1 MMTAVEREHELE
13 QWIADQRGDVRGPW
27 TAASSDASFRRYFRI
42 PLTDGSLIAMDAPP
56 EHEDTRPFI
65 DVAGRLAAAG
75 LNVPRILAADT
86 ARGFVLMTDLGTSG
100 YLDALAADPADAL
113 LDDAVGAL
121 LRIQCEVGCDGLPQ
135 YDEARLQAELDL
147 FPTWFVQRHLGV
159 DPDPDWWQAWEAS
172 CRVLL
177 DNALA
182 QPRVFV
188 HRDFMARNLM
198 LAEPNPGVLDF
209 QDAVAGPISYDP
221 VCLLRDAFISWPPET
236 EDQWLRRYHG
246 GAAAAGLPVPA
257 TFDDFRR
264 QADLMG
270 AQRHLKVLGIFARLC
285 HRDGKGGYIADAPR
299 FLDYLARETTPYPE
313 LRPLQTVLAGLPLDR
328 PRA

>member
-1 MMTAVEREHELE
+1 MTAAQREHELE
-13 QWIADQRGDVRGPW
+13 QWIAGLRSDVRGPW
-27 TAASSDASFRRYFRI
+27 TVASSDASFRRYFRV
-42 PLTDGSLIAMDAPP
+42 PVTDGSLIAMDAPP
-56 EHEDTRPFI
+56 EHEDTRPFV
-65 DVAGRLAAAG
+65 DVARRLAAG
-75 LNVPRILAADT
+75 GVNVPRILAADS
-86 ARGFVLMTDLGTSG
+86 ARGFVLMTDLGARG
-100 YLDALAADPADAL
+100 YLEALRDDAADTL

-121 LRIQCEVGCDGLPQ
+121 LRIQSEVGCDGLPL

-159 DPDPDWWQAWEAS
+159 DPDPDWWHAWRTA

-198 LAEPNPGVLDF
+198 LTEPNPGVLDF

-236 EDQWLRRYHG
+236 EDEWLRRYHS

-257 TFDDFRR
+257 AFDDFRR

-285 HRDGKGGYIADAPR
+285 HRDGKNGYIADAPR
-299 FLDYLARETTPYPE
+299 FLDYLARETAPYPE
-313 LRPLQTVLAGLPLDR
+313 LRPLQTVLADLPLDQ